1 MMEITIDKG
10 TSELI
15 IKLLFALGLGL
26 IIGLEREHRAKE
38 GEIFAGIRTFPL
50 ITVLGVL
57 SAYIHEN
64 YWDKVFYFTFGALVL
79 YTLINFYLEYKKD
92 VGITTEITLLISFIV
107 GLLVFYE
114 QYYIASLLSV
124 ITAVLLALK
133 SVLENFA
140 KKLSQD
146 DIIAIL
152 KFAIITIVIYPI
164 LPDKNF
170 GWFNAFNPKDI
181 WKMVVIVS
189 ALDFIG
195 YALMRWKGA
204 KTLWLSGV
212 IGGLVSSTAVSYEL
226 AKKTREIPGIV
237 DAATLGIAAAWTIM
251 NFRVIFLA
259 GVISLELAKVIA
271 LPLIIA
277 SIGFLFIIWIN
288 QRKSKNI
295 KSSKSDTSI
304 KIHNPFEITSA
315 IQFGIIYA
323 LVVFSIEAL
332 KHYFGNEGI
341 YIASLISGVIDVD
354 AITLSMAK
362 LYSSQKLML
371 EVAVKSILIAVV
383 SNSFFKF
390 IYIVAFGRK
399 ELAKNILSFLIIITV
414 VVGIAIVIL

>member
-1 MMEITIDKG
+1 MEITIDKT

-15 IKLLFALGLGL
+15 IKILFALGLGL

-50 ITVLGVL
+50 ITALGVL
-57 SAYIHEN
+57 SAFIHEN
-64 YWDKVFYFTFGALVL
+64 YWDKIFFFTFGAVIL
-79 YTLINFYLEYKKD
+79 YTVVNFYLEYNKD
-92 VGITTEITLLISFIV
+92 VGITTEITLIISFLV
-107 GLLVFYE
+107 GLLVYYE
-114 QYYIASLLSV
+114 QYYIASLLS
-124 ITAVLLALK
+124 ISTAVLLALK

-140 KKLSQD
+140 KKLSED

-195 YALMRWKGA
+195 YALLRWKGA
-204 KTLWLSGV
+204 KSLWLSGV

-226 AKKTREIPGIV
+226 AKKTREIPALV
-237 DAATLGIAAAWTIM
+237 NSATLGIAAAWTIM

-259 GVISLELAKVIA
+259 GVISIELAKVIA
-271 LPLIIA
+271 IPLILT
-277 SIGFLFIIWIN
+277 SIGFLFVIWLN
-288 QRKSKNI
+288 QRKSKKLNG
-295 KSSKSDTSI
+295 SQSETAI

-354 AITLSMAK
+354 AITLSMSK
-362 LYSSQKLML
+362 LYSSHKLAL
-371 EVAVKSILIAVV
+371 EVAAKSILIAVV
-383 SNSFFKF
+383 SNSFFKYM
-390 IYIVAFGRK
+390 YIVAFGTK
-399 ELAKNILSFLIIITV
+399 ELAKNILSFLIIITII
-414 VVGIAIVIL
+414 VGVYMMFL